1 MVRPRQEF
9 LNVSYLCIYLSIYVS
24 IYLSIQLSAIPQGP
38 SSKAK
43 GKKKKPRR
51 RCSEKT
57 KAMLKPP
64 QSSQVTPSNPSSANQ
79 PVVWNAA
86 SFLPGLPSEA
96 STPAVLS
103 CVAAKDSDN
112 GAACMAA
119 TKSGTR
125 CLRKRVTGNYCQQ
138 HYRELAYDGVKHLFE
153 DMQDM
158 FDAARRSWDQQQ
170 IDLALKLSFQESS
183 EQAARRAASLRLVD
197 RRLKKESLKRIP
209 VTADGDC
216 LFTAV
221 AWSAGIA
228 MDPFALRQE
237 VVSYLKTFPEMFCE
251 WFDLR
256 WSSYDQYL
264 TALSRKGCWGDDL
277 CCMALSHLLLRPAAR
292 LQCVQWMKNVL
303 FHALQKQ
310 AERITLK
317 CE

>member
-9 LNVSYLCIYLSIYVS
+9 LNVSYLCIYLSIY
-24 IYLSIQLSAIPQGP
+24 LSAIPQGP

-125 CLRKRVTGNYCQQ
+125 CLRKRVTGKYCQQ

-170 IDLALKLSFQESS
+170 IDLALN
-183 EQAARRAASLRLVD
+183 
-197 RRLKKESLKRIP
+197 
-209 VTADGDC
+209 C
-216 LFTAV
+216 LFKSRRSRQLGEQHLCT
-221 AWSAGIA
+221 WSIV
-228 MDPFALRQE
+228 D
-237 VVSYLKTFPEMFCE
+237 
-251 WFDLR
+251 
-256 WSSYDQYL
+256 
-264 TALSRKGCWGDDL
+264 
-277 CCMALSHLLLRPAAR
+277 
-292 LQCVQWMKNVL
+292 
-303 FHALQKQ
+303 
-310 AERITLK
+310 
-317 CE
+317 